1 MEELVGGTQQNVPTP
16 SSATEHETLA
26 ALLRQQHM
34 LISELR
40 EQNSSLRANAVD
52 ADSIKAGVLQALKQE
67 LGLKQHRV
75 PRRRASDTAEEHTAK
90 TTATLGAWNDTAQC
104 QATLLR
110 SDASCRTTWQ
120 AATAR
125 RRPRTELGRSSAN
138 PILDNRARAAL
149 NREAAAQATR
159 ERVRNFLA
167 KSPLQSQ
174 HKSLQALKSNSD
186 KCWGAQGLTG
196 QPTVHYKEVKSFLS
210 LYIKFEVSYYL
221 SMLHAIALC
230 SMQSIH

>member
-1 MEELVGGTQQNVPTP
+1 MEATVADHPQHQHNAELP
-16 SSATEHETLA
+16 SASEHETLA
-26 ALLRQQHM
+26 TLLRQQHM

-75 PRRRASDTAEEHTAK
+75 PRRRASDTAEEQTAK
-90 TTATLGAWNDTAQC
+90 TTLGAWNDTAQS
-104 QATLLR
+104 QATLLQ
-110 SDASCRTTWQ
+110 SDTSCKTMRQ

-125 RRPRTELGRSSAN
+125 RRPRTELGRSSVN

-174 HKSLQALKSNSD
+174 HKSLQTLKSNSD

-196 QPTVHYKEVKSFLS
+196 QPTVYYKEVNFLLL
-210 LYIKFEVSYYL
+210 LYIEFEVLYYL
-221 SMLHAIALC
+221 LLVNATAMC
-230 SMQSIH
+230 SMQSIY

>member
-1 MEELVGGTQQNVPTP
+1 MEVLADHLEQQHVSEL
-16 SSATEHETLA
+16 SRATEHKTLA
-26 ALLRQQHM
+26 TLLRQQHM

-67 LGLKQHRV
+67 LGLKHRRV
-75 PRRRASDTAEEHTAK
+75 PRRRASDAAEDQQ
-90 TTATLGAWNDTAQC
+90 LDGAWDDTVQC
-104 QATLLR
+104 QASLLH
-110 SDASCRTTWQ
+110 SDASCRTTRQ
-120 AATAR
+120 AATVR
-125 RRPRTELGRSSAN
+125 RRPRTELGRSAVN

-174 HKSLQALKSNSD
+174 HKSLQALKGSSE

-196 QPTVHYKEVKSFLS
+196 CPTVQYKEVSFQKCVQ
-210 LYIKFEVSYYL
+210 YIT
-221 SMLHAIALC
+221 
-230 SMQSIH
+230 